1 MAENIFADEWR
12 ECLRAHY
19 KHVIRNNDHVTEPS
33 LRVVMHQAGFDEPE
47 LAELR
52 VLATMHI
59 DDSGADF
66 VPELAVLET
75 TPEAAEDARV
85 FTAALPP
92 AAAEEADMLPAEVY
106 DAQAQAII
114 EDELPVEDVQL
125 DEIFPEEANVVPDDE
140 DDPDAPSQLT
150 LF

>member
-33 LRVVMHQAGFDEPE
+33 LRVVMHQAGFDESE

-59 DDSGADF
+59 DDSGSDF
-66 VPELAVLET
+66 VPELDVLET
-75 TPEAAEDARV
+75 MPDAAEDIRV
-85 FTAALPP
+85 FTTAVPP
-92 AAAEEADMLPAEVY
+92 AAAEEADLLPAEGY
-106 DAQAQAII
+106 DAQAQVII

-125 DEIFPEEANVVPDDE
+125 DRIFPEEANAVPDE

>member
-1 MAENIFADEWR
+1 MVENIFADEWR

-33 LRVVMHQAGFDEPE
+33 LRVVMHQAGFDESE

-66 VPELAVLET
+66 VPELDVLET
-75 TPEAAEDARV
+75 TPDTTEDVRV
-85 FTAALPP
+85 FTASLPP
-92 AAAEEADMLPAEVY
+92 AAAEEADLLPADVY
-106 DAQAQAII
+106 DAQAQATI
-114 EDELPVEDVQL
+114 EDELPVEDAQL
-125 DEIFPEEANVVPDDE
+125 DETFPEEANAVPDE

>member
-1 MAENIFADEWR
+1 MVENIFADEWR

-33 LRVVMHQAGFDEPE
+33 LRVVMHQAGFDESE

-52 VLATMHI
+52 ILATMHI

-66 VPELAVLET
+66 VPELDVLET
-75 TPEAAEDARV
+75 TPDTAEDERV
-85 FTAALPP
+85 FTASLPP
-92 AAAEEADMLPAEVY
+92 AAAEEADLLPADVY
-106 DAQAQAII
+106 DAQAQATI
-114 EDELPVEDVQL
+114 EDELPVEDAQL
-125 DEIFPEEANVVPDDE
+125 DETFPEEANAVPDE